1 MNMQTHQSTSDAAAA
16 APPDSPEESPFDKLR
31 NSTAGYPS
39 ASKIAS
45 WKAQAPGGRL
55 KIFSPDGVRV
65 FILRGLSGL
74 ELSAIHGGIP
84 KNSSNPDADVQIASV
99 ARCTLFTSAGELTEE
114 GLRTGPAG
122 LPESL
127 FAIVQN
133 LSDFYDPVQ
142 LFNFSMEL

>member
-1 MNMQTHQSTSDAAAA
+1 MNQQTQRNAPDAAAPGA
-16 APPDSPEESPFDKLR
+16 PEETPLDKLR
-31 NSTAGYPS
+31 RTTVGYPS
-39 ASKIAS
+39 EAKLSA

-55 KIFSPDGVRV
+55 KIFCPDGGRV

-74 ELSAIHGGIP
+74 ELAGIHAAVP

-99 ARCTLFTSAGELTEE
+99 ARCTLFCSGGELSEE
-114 GLRTGPAG
+114 ALRTGPAG

-142 LFNFSMEL
+142 LFNCSMEL